1 MKISR
6 KIFDIFSK
14 FNLLNI
20 LPSKWYLKLKYRIYL
35 GEKLNLRNPRK
46 FNEKLQWLKLYDR
59 KPEYTNLVDKYEVKK
74 IVRDLIGEKYL
85 IKTLGIYNKYEE
97 IDFEKLPNKFV
108 IKCTHDSGGIVICKD
123 KSKFDHVKSK
133 EKLEKSLRKNYYWR
147 SREWPYKKVL
157 PRIIV
162 EEYMEDDKTLQLRD
176 YKFFCFNG
184 EPKCF
189 KIDFDRFVN
198 HRANYYDINKQLL
211 KIGELSFPPDFEQNL
226 EMPQKFNEMLDLAK
240 KLSKDMVFVRVDFY
254 EVNGNIYFGE
264 ITFFP
269 ASGTS
274 RFINEYTNELFG
286 KWLELPI
293 KKK

>member
-211 KIGELSFPPDFEQNL
+211 KIGELSFPPDFERNL

-254 EVNGNIYFGE
+254 EVNGSIYFGE

>member
-6 KIFDIFSK
+6 KIFDILSK
-14 FNLLNI
+14 FNLINI

-162 EEYMEDDKTLQLRD
+162 EEYMEDDQTLQLRD

-211 KIGELSFPPDFEQNL
+211 KIGELSFPPDFERNL

-240 KLSKDMVFVRVDFY
+240 KLSKDMAFVRVDFY
-254 EVNGNIYFGE
+254 EVNGNVYFGE

-274 RFINEYTNELFG
+274 KFINEYTNELFG